1 MFQIPITMQPAVS
14 DRVPVLRDIVSVEI
28 SPAGAE
34 PYGACADITVQ
45 GFVSGKT
52 IDFGSGHGNQ
62 LSYSDINNA
71 TIVFTVVSEGFDS
84 SGNLGTITRTVYG
97 TSIVRQPYPSNAS
110 NQDVTTTIRIALS
123 EFIYNDDKNG
133 GTGTS
138 GVDPKVT
145 IKFGAIKNEAAGD
158 EISNPVTNFKC
169 INSSGLDYASCIARW
184 DRVAGVCTADRV
196 TSDFTMA
203 CRAYHRFGIAC
214 VRFDTSGQT
223 SGNIVTSYSTTRT
236 KTQRTGSGLYA
247 EAYHSASTS
256 MTGNTQAELIDLRF
270 RAYPLV
276 GDLDSVR
283 DSNAHTT
290 STEECLG
297 YNKATIICDKS
308 GTLNVYAVVDATSGN
323 NTTGATST
331 ILATAETTPYLNI
344 GEAIKDGS
352 NVIYLLNGTH
362 NFVGSSLTRRTTNE
376 WVVVT
381 HHPSLSSRADA
392 IVSVPTGLQRYYC
405 ERLQIKNVTYRH
417 AAVGSAPWGNNQD
430 CLRLNLIDFDKN
442 GIGAGTISMGEESV
456 VTYFDNCIGDLGES
470 TFNLMTQSSDRIA
483 YCIDGC
489 DFGSPSSAH
498 TGSSVVFEICATK
511 VKGSGLWIGNIA
523 VGVAPD
529 RNNFFMDFNE
539 FLTAKSV
546 MLLGDDSNITG
557 AAIIGNIIEST
568 VSTSTVIAEIAATN
582 QNTTATNMLFWH
594 NSWFGERE
602 NLAYDGAI
610 TGAPHRHVNWSVK
623 YNCFEDTHTKGDV
636 FNTNASFTG
645 GWAVIY
651 KVGFL
656 QNHDIDYTTNTS
668 GGQEWLVLGF
678 GLTTGDPGVIDDNSS
693 GDFGDAYPGT
703 GNGNYTPDTGSTLIG
718 RIPTGQRVI
727 TCDLYGNSVVENGD
741 IGAIQVTV

>member
-1 MFQIPITMQPAVS
+1 MFQIPIAMQPAVS

-97 TSIVRQPYPSNAS
+97 TSIVRQPYPSQAS

-133 GTGTS
+133 GAGTS

-203 CRAYHRFGIAC
+203 VRAYHRFGIAC

-236 KTQRTGSGLYA
+236 KTQRTGSSLYA

-283 DSNAHTT
+283 DSNNHTT
-290 STEECLG
+290 ATEECLG
-297 YNKATIICDKS
+297 YNKAWVTCDKS

-331 ILATAETTPYLNI
+331 VLATAESTPYLNI
-344 GEAIKDGS
+344 FEAIKDGA
-352 NVIYLLNGTH
+352 NLIYLLNGTH
-362 NFVGSSLTRRTTNE
+362 DAIGGSFTRRTTNE
-376 WVVVT
+376 WIVVT
-381 HHPSLSSRADA
+381 YHPTLSSKAGA
-392 IVSVPTGLQRYYC
+392 IVMVTTVKAYRCQ
-405 ERLQIKNVTYRH
+405 RLQYKNVTFDLASTGSWLDGEDAGNFLRLTGVTFDED
-417 AAVGSAPWGNNQD
+417 AVGAPTT
-430 CLRLNLIDFDKN
+430 
-442 GIGAGTISMGEESV
+442 GIGLASHATYLENCDGDMGEQEWV
-456 VTYFDNCIGDLGES
+456 WERFS
-470 TFNLMTQSSDRIA
+470 TSKVN
-483 YCIDGC
+483 YCFDGC
-489 DFGSPSSAH
+489 DFGTPATPDNSRLESYEVVACKQNGVNEPVMIGTNTGGPTKDHIEVSFNQIMDFAASSGNMIETIASTSGDDVVMGVAIVGNLFEKTLGTSGLAGIAADGSAATSNNIILWH
-498 TGSSVVFEICATK
+498 NTFVGERLNLGYNDTGSTSIARRNFSQKYNSFRDWNNKDDTFGTPNAART
-511 VKGSGLWIGNIA
+511 GS
-523 VGVAPD
+523 
-529 RNNFFMDFNE
+529 
-539 FLTAKSV
+539 
-546 MLLGDDSNITG
+546 
-557 AAIIGNIIEST
+557 
-568 VSTSTVIAEIAATN
+568 
-582 QNTTATNMLFWH
+582 
-594 NSWFGERE
+594 
-602 NLAYDGAI
+602 
-610 TGAPHRHVNWSVK
+610 WSVG
-623 YNCFEDTHTKGDV
+623 YG
-636 FNTNASFTG
+636 
-645 GWAVIY
+645 
-651 KVGFL
+651 VGF
-656 QNHDIDYTTNTS
+656 QGNHYEISNFPGEY
-668 GGQEWLVLGF
+668 GGF
-678 GLTTGDPGVIDDNSS
+678 DLTTGTPGYVADNSYT
-693 GDFGDAYPGT
+693 GTGT
-703 GNGNYTPDTGSTLIG
+703 GNGNYAPDTSSALKG

-727 TCDLYGNSVVENGD
+727 TCDLYGNNIVENGD